1 VTIGESGHRSAPQE
15 PTPAPR
21 FREDLLSLLA
31 RTTSDFI
38 ALPVTEIDAI
48 IGRTLAET
56 GAMFGVDR
64 SYLFRI
70 DGSGA
75 RMDNSHEWC
84 APGISPEIGN
94 LQGIPTEPFEW
105 WMGEMVA
112 GRPIRLESLAEL
124 PAHAVS
130 ERAILEPQ
138 GIQSILVL
146 PVTWRGRVEGFL
158 GFDHVRG
165 SRRWTDE
172 EVRVLRIVA
181 SSIAQSFERRRLDE
195 RLQLAATV
203 FAHAHEGIFVTDR
216 DERILEVNP
225 TFCEITGYGREE
237 AIGRTP
243 NMLSSGR
250 HGHDFYASM
259 WKSIRDTGHWRGE
272 VWNRRKD
279 GSLYLERLAI
289 SAVPGPDGTVEKYVG
304 VFADITRLKEQEERL
319 EQMAYYDALTKL
331 PNRVLLA
338 DRMGQALA
346 HVRRSGGMMAVC
358 YMDLDRFK
366 PVNDLHGHS
375 AGDRLL
381 VEMAHRLK
389 GTLRSG
395 DTVARLGG
403 DEFVIILPGL
413 RSRDECDML
422 VLRILRC
429 VTDPFEVARG
439 APVTLTASIGVRL
452 VPPDDADPD
461 MLLRQAD
468 QALYAAKQ
476 EGRGRSHRFD
486 AERDRQVIARR
497 EQVSSIA
504 DGLRSH
510 EMVLHG
516 QPVIELASGRVRF
529 AEALVRWRRPDHG
542 LLAPGEWMDA
552 IEDHELISRLGE
564 WVLDEALRWCGHW
577 RAEGLCSGVSINV
590 SARELR
596 DPEFPSRVRDA
607 LRRHPSIAASDL
619 KLEVLES
626 AALSDM
632 ASVTAAME
640 ECMAMGVQFALDD
653 FGTGYS
659 SLAYLKRLPA
669 STVKIDRSFVSN
681 MLRDPGDRAI
691 VTGVVELAKVFG
703 RSSVA
708 EGVETAE
715 HAEALRELGCDMG
728 QGYGLAPPMP
738 AERFEAWA
746 RDRREGASYTATPP
760 CSP

>member
-1 VTIGESGHRSAPQE
+1 MSIGEPEHRSAPQE
-15 PTPAPR
+15 PPTLPR
-21 FREDLLSLLA
+21 LREDLLSLLA

-56 GAMFGVDR
+56 GAMFDVDR

-70 DGSGA
+70 DGSGQ

-94 LQGIPTEPFEW
+94 LQGIPTEPFGW

-124 PAHAVS
+124 PEHAVS

-158 GFDHVRG
+158 GFDHVRS

-195 RLQLAATV
+195 SLQLAATV
-203 FAHAHEGIFVTDR
+203 FEHAHEGIFVTDAE
-216 DERILEVNP
+216 ERILEVNP
-225 TFCEITGYGREE
+225 TFSAITGYSRDESV
-237 AIGRTP
+237 GRTP

-250 HGHDFYASM
+250 HGHDFYSAM
-259 WKSIRDTGHWRGE
+259 WKAIGDTGHWHGE

-289 SAVPGPDGTVEKYVG
+289 SAVPGPDGKVERYVG

-358 YMDLDRFK
+358 YLDLDRFK
-366 PVNDLHGHS
+366 PVNDAHGHS
-375 AGDRLL
+375 AGDRVL

-403 DEFVIILPGL
+403 DEFVIILSGL
-413 RSRDECDML
+413 RSTDECDML

-429 VTDPFEVARG
+429 VTDPFEVVRG
-439 APVTLTASIGVRL
+439 AAVTLTASVGVRL

-461 MLLRQAD
+461 TLLRQAD

-497 EQVSSIA
+497 DQIASIA
-504 DGLRSH
+504 EGMRGH
-510 EMVLHG
+510 EMVLHF
-516 QPVIELASGRVRF
+516 QPVVDLGSGRVRF
-529 AEALVRWRRPDHG
+529 AEALVRWRRPDRG
-542 LLAPGEWMDA
+542 LLTPGEWLDA
-552 IEDHELISRLGE
+552 IEDHELITRLGE
-564 WVLDEALRWCGHW
+564 WVLDDALRWCTRW
-577 RAEGLCSGVSINV
+577 RAHGLCSGVSINV

-596 DPEFPSRVRDA
+596 DPGFPGRVREA
-607 LRRHPSIAASDL
+607 LRRHPGVDASHL

-632 ASVTAAME
+632 STVTATME
-640 ECMAMGVQFALDD
+640 ECISMGVQFALDD

-659 SLAYLKRLPA
+659 SLTYLKRLPA
-669 STVKIDRSFVSN
+669 STLKIDRSFVAN

-703 RSSVA
+703 RASVA
-708 EGVETAE
+708 EGVETPG
-715 HAEALRELGCDMG
+715 HAEALRALGCDMG
-728 QGYGLAPPMP
+728 QGYGIAPPMP
-738 AERFEAWA
+738 AERFEEWA
-746 RDRREGASYTATPP
+746 RDWREGASYTPCPP